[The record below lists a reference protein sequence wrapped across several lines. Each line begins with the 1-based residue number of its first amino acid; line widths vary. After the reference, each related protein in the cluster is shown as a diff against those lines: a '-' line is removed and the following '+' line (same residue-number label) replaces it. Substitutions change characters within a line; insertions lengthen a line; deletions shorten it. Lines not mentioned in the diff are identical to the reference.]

1 MSPTSPTAEPPDGLE
16 AEATTEPAEPIE
28 PTERA
33 SELRLARLHLR
44 TGSLGLA
51 RAELET
57 LAGAGAL
64 DDEALLDLAEVR
76 WRTDDL
82 TGAGEAAAAYIAGG
96 RIALIALVVAAEAT
110 AALGRPGEAR
120 RLAARALEMVDGA
133 IDPVF
138 AGMPRSDVWPK
149 RQVERV
155 ASSPANVATVTVSTA
170 SGGLPAAGPPIE
182 TPVASVAAVAGAGP
196 IAAAGGTAAGSP
208 APASPTAGPIEV
220 AVPMAAAE
228 AGRDAGEP
236 MPDPQGELAAARTAL
251 AAGDRSGAAIRLSIV
266 LRLAPSL
273 APAVLDLAAAE
284 PGPEFDL
291 VRGDALRLVGRESQ
305 ARRSFAAA
313 AVRRPTG
320 DPQPAAQPESD
331 VAADTASS
339 EPAPSDAVAERGE
352 PES

>member
-1 MSPTSPTAEPPDGLE
+1 MSPSSPTAEPPDGLE

-155 ASSPANVATVTVSTA
+155 PPGPANGATVTVSTA
-170 SGGLPAAGPPIE
+170 SGGLPAAGPPIGA
-182 TPVASVAAVAGAGP
+182 PVASVAAVAGAGP
-196 IAAAGGTAAGSP
+196 IAGGTAAGSP
-208 APASPTAGPIEV
+208 APGSPAPASPSTGPIEV

-236 MPDPQGELAAARTAL
+236 MPDPQSELAAARTAL

-331 VAADTASS
+331 VAADG
-339 EPAPSDAVAERGE
+339 GE